1 MGKGGN
7 FKISEWVGD
16 QSAKQYTIQISGDL
30 NFDFECKIFFQENRQ
45 KKSAPSEK
53 PEIGHLMIFSDLNQ
67 MRK

>member
-16 QSAKQYTIQISGDL
+16 QSAKQYIIQISGDL
-30 NFDFECKIFFQENRQ
+30 NFDFECKISFQENRQ
-45 KKSAPSEK
+45 KKSVPSEN
-53 PEIGHLMIFSDLNQ
+53 PEIWHLMIFSDLNQ